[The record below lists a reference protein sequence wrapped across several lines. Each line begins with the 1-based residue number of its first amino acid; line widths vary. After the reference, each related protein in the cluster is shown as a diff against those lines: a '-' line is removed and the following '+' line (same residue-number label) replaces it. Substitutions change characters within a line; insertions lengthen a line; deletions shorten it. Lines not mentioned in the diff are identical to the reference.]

1 MIEGFFGSE
10 MFDSGI
16 FQLGQENLASIFWVV
31 LLFKSGFFRVISV
44 NAFWKF
50 LRFGNSASDFS
61 GVNFCA

>member
-10 MFDSGI
+10 MFDSG
-16 FQLGQENLASIFWVV
+16 FFNLASIFWVV

-50 LRFGNSASDFS
+50 LRFGNSAWDFL